1 MVIDNAQIS
10 RTALRDKVVIVTG
23 AGQGIGREAA
33 RVLAH
38 VGASV
43 VIAEINEAAGRETE
57 RLIRA
62 EGGRALFVKT
72 DAADSASVDRLHRQ
86 VRETFGPAHILV
98 NNAEAFVAKSILEH
112 SVEEWDRVFAVN
124 LRGAFLLVKA
134 FLPEMLEQHE
144 GVILTMESA
153 DGMPYLSAYLASKVG
168 LRSLALSL
176 AAEVGEQSGVSVFC
190 FGPGMVETPGGM
202 NAFRQLAPQYGVS
215 VEDFI
220 KQSAPGG
227 HLISAELC
235 ATGLAGT
242 ILHAKEF
249 HGQEAYYVLGLAKLG
264 LNVNGEPMNLEASA
278 ATPEAPTP
286 ADEAGE
292 APDWPREAL
301 ALNRKLEEIVRANIK
316 EYDELSMFQ
325 RPIVKRMFQQG
336 TGLKVEDWLAS
347 AQDMSRRLESATPI
361 ESSALSVYLVQLKR
375 MADFIN
381 KQESDARGWIR
392 DPQQLRIALE
402 ALSERKATAQKLSR
416 ALSEMCG
423 ASQHG

>member
-10 RTALRDKVVIVTG
+10 RAALQGTVAIATG

-38 VGASV
+38 LGASV

-57 RLIRA
+57 GLIRA

-72 DAADSASVDRLHRQ
+72 DVADSASVDRLHRQ
-86 VRETFGPAHILV
+86 VREAFGPAHVLV
-98 NNAEAFVAKSILEH
+98 NNAEAFAAKSTLEH
-112 SVEEWDRVFAVN
+112 SIEEWDRVFAVN

-134 FLPEMLEQHE
+134 FLPEMLEQRE

-202 NAFRQLAPQYGVS
+202 NAFQQLAPQYGVS

-242 ILHAKEF
+242 ILYAREF

-264 LNVNGEPMNLEASA
+264 LDANGEPMNLEAPA
-278 ATPEAPTP
+278 ATPEAP

-292 APDWPREAL
+292 APDRPREAL

-336 TGLKVEDWLAS
+336 TGLKVEEWLTSVQA
-347 AQDMSRRLESATPI
+347 MSRQLESVTPI
-361 ESSALSVYLVQLKR
+361 EPSVLTAYLAQLKR
-375 MADFIN
+375 MADFIT

-392 DPQQLRIALE
+392 DPKQLRMALE
-402 ALSERKATAQKLSR
+402 ALDERKATVRNLEL
-416 ALSEMCG
+416 ALAEMCG
-423 ASQHG
+423 APGRG